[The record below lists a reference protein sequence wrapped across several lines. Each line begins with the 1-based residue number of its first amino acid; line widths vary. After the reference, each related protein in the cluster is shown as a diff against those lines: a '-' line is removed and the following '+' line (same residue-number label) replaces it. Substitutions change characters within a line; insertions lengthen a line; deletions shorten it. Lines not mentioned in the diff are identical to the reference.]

1 MTGISAKQRI
11 KEDFLSGLHN
21 AKKHRIHYLFML
33 PYAVIFLAFTVIPVI
48 ISIYFGFTYFN
59 ILESPQWIGLT
70 NYYRLFMQDEIFI
83 TAIKNTLIFAVFIG
97 PGGYIISFGMAWL
110 LNELPRAQRVFLTIL
125 FYCPSISGSIYM
137 IWQYIFSSDSQGLVN
152 STLIKFGLIE
162 SPIQY
167 LKNTKFIMPILIV
180 IILWMS
186 LGTSFLSLIAGFQGI
201 DRQFYEAGAIDGIRN
216 RWQEL
221 WFITLPVMRQHLMF
235 AAIMSIT
242 SAFGVGNVIT
252 DLAGFPTVDY
262 SAHTIMHH
270 LNDYGGIRFEMGYA
284 CAIATLLFVLMVG
297 CNKLVQK
304 LLNKVGT

>member
-1 MTGISAKQRI
+1 
-11 KEDFLSGLHN
+11 
-21 AKKHRIHYLFML
+21 
-33 PYAVIFLAFTVIPVI
+33 
-48 ISIYFGFTYFN
+48 
-59 ILESPQWIGLT
+59 
-70 NYYRLFMQDEIFI
+70 
-83 TAIKNTLIFAVFIG
+83 
-97 PGGYIISFGMAWL
+97 
-110 LNELPRAQRVFLTIL
+110 
-125 FYCPSISGSIYM
+125 M

-167 LKNTKFIMPILIV
+167 LKNAKFIMPILIV